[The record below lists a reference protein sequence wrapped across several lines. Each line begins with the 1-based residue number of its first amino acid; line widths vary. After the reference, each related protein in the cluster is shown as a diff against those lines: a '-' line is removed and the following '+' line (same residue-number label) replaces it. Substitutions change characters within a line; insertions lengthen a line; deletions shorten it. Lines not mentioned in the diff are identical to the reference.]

1 MAYEQAATGAY
12 YGGVETAAA
21 AYPPPW
27 AVALQDSV
35 AGLRNEIVGLRNDIA
50 NVRAS
55 LNRVESYTVYAR
67 NDGLYQSGS
76 NVIIPLPGVNGQLA
90 PAGLGPIETRLQI
103 DTMLGPELT
112 ARLMHLGD
120 VVPPAIAA
128 HKKTLLARHHLG
140 L

>member
-1 MAYEQAATGAY
+1 MSLDGDLADLTDLAAAMAYEQAATGAY

-55 LNRVESYTVYAR
+55 LNRVESYTVYVR
-67 NDGLYQSGS
+67 FNMIFLF
-76 NVIIPLPGVNGQLA
+76 
-90 PAGLGPIETRLQI
+90 
-103 DTMLGPELT
+103 
-112 ARLMHLGD
+112 
-120 VVPPAIAA
+120 
-128 HKKTLLARHHLG
+128 
-140 L
+140 